1 MQIDLQQRVLFP
13 RIYEVVK
20 QVPRGQVT
28 TYGDVASIVGQG
40 CDARLAGYAM
50 ANCPDDVP
58 WQRVINAQGKISLRD
73 NDGPAKQR
81 MRLEAEGVEFD
92 RRGKIDLDR
101 YRWAGPSEEW
111 ASARGFITLPKR
123 EPPIEQQKLF

>member
-1 MQIDLQQRVLFP
+1 MPETTTDRSLFP

-28 TYGDVASIVGQG
+28 TYGDVATIVGAG

-58 WQRVINAQGKISLRD
+58 WQRVINAQGRISLR
-73 NDGPAKQR
+73 GGTGAERQR
-81 MRLEAEGVEFD
+81 LRLEAEGIVFNA
-92 RRGKIDLDR
+92 RGRIDLDR
-101 YRWAGPSEEW
+101 FRWAGPSEEW
-111 ASARGFITLPKR
+111 AAAHGFHTLPRR
-123 EPPIEQQKLF
+123 EPPVSQLGLF